1 MPSSNAGQIKDGFSG
16 LTRFRLNQLLAV
28 AMVLSFGPA
37 AFAEDAEVLPQG
49 PQPQNAVSAPAPL
62 VPSLSIPFK
71 IQGVEIAHST
81 GTVMPLSLDQAID
94 LALKRSLSIA
104 LNQQNERQIGGLQLT
119 VLNALIPALSFSAQ
133 TSTQQVNLAAMGFK
147 PETVRDF
154 LPQGTTFATIVKYD
168 TTSAQVNLQQQLFNL
183 PAYEAYKASKETAQA
198 IVFNSLVNRGN
209 VVQGVATQY
218 LLVLSDVDAIRN
230 AQSQLISD
238 TELVRQ
244 STARHDAGVGTNL
257 DLLRARVEMKQR
269 ERDLIV
275 AQNNFAKDKIQLNRL
290 MGIAADQELELTDP
304 MPYNALEQ
312 LPLEDAK
319 RLAYT
324 RRKDLLGL
332 QAQMRSSVL
341 QRKAI
346 RYERLPVVAVTGYYG
361 VIGQTTG
368 LYHGNFVAQGGLN
381 FPIFEEARLRGDAEV
396 AEADLRKL
404 RSQINSL
411 RIDIEQQIRASK
423 LDVDSS
429 AELVQVTR
437 SNVALAIEALD
448 QSSQRYRAGV
458 DDTLP
463 VVQAQ
468 ATLADAQQR
477 QTAAIFRFNQAK
489 INLAR
494 AIGVV
499 ETQYQTYLGK

>member
-1 MPSSNAGQIKDGFSG
+1 M
-16 LTRFRLNQLLAV
+16 TRFRLNQLLVVATVLSLGAV
-28 AMVLSFGPA
+28 AV
-37 AFAEDAEVLPQG
+37 AEDADVLPQG
-49 PQPQNAVSAPAPL
+49 PQPQNVVSAPAPL
-62 VPSLSIPFK
+62 VASLSIPSK
-71 IQGVEIAHST
+71 IEGVEIAHST
-81 GTVMPLSLDQAID
+81 GAALPLSLDQAID
-94 LALKRSLSIA
+94 LALKRSLSVA

-119 VLNALIPALSFSAQ
+119 VLNALIPSLSFSAQ
-133 TSTQQVNLAAMGFK
+133 TSTQEVNLAAMGFK
-147 PETVRDF
+147 PATVAAF
-154 LPQGTTFATIVKYD
+154 LPAGTTFDTIVKYD
-168 TTSAQVNLQQQLFNL
+168 TTSAQVNLAQQLFNL
-183 PAYEAYKASKETAQA
+183 PAYEAYKASKETARA
-198 IVFNSLVNRGN
+198 IVFNSLLNRGD

-218 LLVLSDVDAIRN
+218 LMVLSDVDAIRN

-244 STARHDAGVGTNL
+244 SAARHDAGVGTNL
-257 DLLRARVEMKQR
+257 DLLRARVEMQQR

-324 RRKDLLGL
+324 RRKDLLSL
-332 QAQMRSSVL
+332 QAQLQSSVL

-346 RYERLPVVAVTGYYG
+346 RYERLPVVSVNGYYG

-368 LYHGNFVAQGGLN
+368 LYHGNFTAQGGLN
-381 FPIFEEARLRGDAEV
+381 FPIFEEARIRGDAEI

-404 RSQINSL
+404 RAQIGSL
-411 RIDIEQQIRASK
+411 RIDIEQQIRSSK

-477 QTAAIFRFNQAK
+477 QTAAVFRFNQAK

-494 AIGVV
+494 ATGVV
-499 ETQYQTYLGK
+499 ETQYQNYLGK

>member
-1 MPSSNAGQIKDGFSG
+1 M
-16 LTRFRLNQLLAV
+16 TRFRLNQLLIA
-28 AMVLSFGPA
+28 AIALSFGSA
-37 AFAEDAEVLPQG
+37 ALAEDTSALPQG
-49 PQPQNAVSAPAPL
+49 PQPQNVATAPSARVA
-62 VPSLSIPFK
+62 SLSIPFK

-94 LALKRSLSIA
+94 LALKQSLSVA
-104 LNQQNERQIGGLQLT
+104 LNQQNERQISGLQLS

-154 LPQGTTFATIVKYD
+154 LPPGTTFATIVKYD

-183 PAYEAYKASKETAQA
+183 PAYEAYKASKQTAQA
-198 IVFNSLVNRGN
+198 IVFNSLLNRGD
-209 VVQGVATQY
+209 VVQNVATQY
-218 LLVLSDVDAIRN
+218 LMVLSDVDAIRN
-230 AQSQLISD
+230 AQSQLTSD

-244 STARHDAGVGTNL
+244 SAARHDAGVGTNL
-257 DLLRARVEMKQR
+257 DLLRARVEMKER

-290 MGIAADQELELTDP
+290 MGIAADQELELTDV
-304 MPYNALEQ
+304 MPYNTLEQ

-324 RRKDLLGL
+324 RRKDLLSL

-381 FPIFEEARLRGDAEV
+381 FPIFEEARIRGDAEV
-396 AEADLRKL
+396 VDADLRKL
-404 RSQINSL
+404 RAQMNSL

-429 AELVQVTR
+429 AELVRVTR
-437 SNVALAIEALD
+437 SNVSLAMEALD

-494 AIGVV
+494 ATGVV